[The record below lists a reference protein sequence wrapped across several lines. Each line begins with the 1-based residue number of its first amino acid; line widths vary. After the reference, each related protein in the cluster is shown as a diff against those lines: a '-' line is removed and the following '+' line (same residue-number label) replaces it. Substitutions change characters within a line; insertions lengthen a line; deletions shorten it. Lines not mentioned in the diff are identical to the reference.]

1 MSGGEFF
8 LSAGLILRLIMNCI
22 FCNIANGIDKKNWIF
37 ETKKC
42 CCFSDIDPK
51 APLHF
56 ILIPKIHIVSLQDLT
71 NDNIEFIED
80 MFLSIPKIADKLKI
94 SSYRVVSNVGADA
107 GQSVMH
113 LHFHI
118 LGGREFGWPP
128 G

>member
-1 MSGGEFF
+1 MD
-8 LSAGLILRLIMNCI
+8 CI
-22 FCNIANGIDKKNWIF
+22 FCNIANDIDKKNWIF
-37 ETKKC
+37 ETEKC

-51 APLHF
+51 APLHL

-94 SSYRVVSNVGADA
+94 SSYRVVSNIGADA

-118 LGGREFGWPP
+118 LGGRKFGWPP